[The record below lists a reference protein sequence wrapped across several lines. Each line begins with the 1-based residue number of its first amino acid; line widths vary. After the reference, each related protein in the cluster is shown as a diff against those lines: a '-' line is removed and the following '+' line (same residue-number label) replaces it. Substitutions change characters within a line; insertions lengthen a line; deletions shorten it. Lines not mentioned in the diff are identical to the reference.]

1 MTLPALDQ
9 LAWLALALA
18 VVLVTLAW
26 QWRKAID
33 RQSKLAEQLRQAQDS
48 KQRLQAFLASMSHH
62 LRTPLNGIMGYA
74 EYIHSS
80 SQEPMLQFTSK
91 IILENSVH
99 MLHLT
104 NGLLDLSHIQ
114 EGTLSLSNTSFEL
127 TDLIESL
134 QALHQVR
141 AKEAHI
147 TLFAKVATN
156 TPVLMQADPYRVR
169 QVLNNLLDNALKFTP
184 AQGQVVLSVAPSAN
198 GRYVTFSVQDSGPG
212 IPPEVQPT
220 LFKEDIS
227 NPSTF
232 VLRPQ
237 QGAGMGLL
245 LSHHLVRLMGGTLDF
260 STQAGQGS
268 LFFFTLPLHADNPN

>member
-1 MTLPALDQ
+1 MNLPVPDL
-9 LAWLALALA
+9 LGWLSLAL
-18 VVLVTLAW
+18 VLVTLVYL
-26 QWRKAID
+26 WRKA
-33 RQSKLAEQLRQAQDS
+33 RHQQVKLQAQLCETQDS
-48 KQRLQAFLASMSHH
+48 KQRLQAFLTSMSHH

-80 SQEPMLQFTSK
+80 SQEPMVQFTSK

-104 NGLLDLSHIQ
+104 NGLLDLSQIQ
-114 EGTLSLSNTSFEL
+114 EGNLSLSNTSFEL
-127 TDLIESL
+127 PDLIDSL
-134 QALHQVR
+134 KALHQVR
-141 AKEAHI
+141 ADEASI
-147 TLFAKVATN
+147 AFFTNIATN
-156 TPVLMQADPYRVR
+156 TPVLMKADPYRVR

-184 AQGQVVLSVAPSAN
+184 SQGQVVLSVSPSAN

-212 IPPEVQPT
+212 IPSEVQT
-220 LFKEDIS
+220 NLFKEDIR

-232 VLRPQ
+232 VLRPK

-268 LFFFTLPLHADNPN
+268 LFFFTLPLHADNPT